1 MMRGQEQGAIMT
13 GSPRNKDYAH
23 SLSSM
28 VRRLA
33 LPIVLL
39 SGAAAT
45 SVIADPTPL
54 VPTQPAAPMPA
65 FSASDSVAL
74 ALPQWSALRQSDN
87 LPFDSY
93 ASFLVAHPG
102 WPGEQAMRRNAERVL
117 LPDQVSPGRVLAFFD
132 KFPPLTN
139 TGQARY
145 AEALLATGRRADAL
159 TAARKAWTS
168 GSLSAADEALL
179 LGRFGG
185 SFTAADQ
192 DERMDRLLWAGKTTA
207 AARQLGLTSPAKRQ
221 LFQARLAL
229 RTNAPDAQQL
239 ADSLPAAW
247 ANDAG
252 FVADKAVWLRA
263 ASPAAARS
271 WLAQSRKLTSQPA
284 EVERWFELLLSSAR
298 SAVADRDYAAAYR
311 IAALVDQTYALGVE
325 VRDRPIG
332 ERDDYTSLVWLA
344 GWNAINNGRA
354 AESVGMFE
362 RYARAAKSPQTQ
374 AKGHYWA
381 ARAALAA
388 GRSADATRFF
398 ELTATHPDQ
407 FYGQLALERL
417 GRPVPAPGAPGATT
431 PSTADRVAFNQREI
445 VRAARILGQRG
456 DWQTQSLFVRQ
467 IAASVESDAE
477 HALATELA
485 SGIGRPDLAVMVGR
499 NARLNGAEGSVRAG
513 YPLVRVPQG
522 QEAWTTIIHAIAR
535 QESQFDRAAVSHAGA
550 RGLMQLM
557 PGTAREQADKLGL
570 SYNAPA
576 LTTDTS
582 YNIQLGSGYFQR
594 MLSYYGGSYPLAVA
608 AYNAGPGNVNKW
620 LRANG
625 DPRLPGT
632 DIVKWIE
639 EIPIYET
646 KNYVQR
652 VLENAVVYDTLNPA
666 KAHKRGANLLSAYLG
681 KTTRG

>member
-1 MMRGQEQGAIMT
+1 MMRSHERGVIMA
-13 GSPRNKDYAH
+13 GSPRNKDQAPN
-23 SLSSM
+23 LSSM
-28 VRRLA
+28 VRRTA
-33 LPIVLL
+33 LPAALL
-39 SGAAAT
+39 LGTAT
-45 SVIADPTPL
+45 TAVIADPTPL
-54 VPTQPAAPMPA
+54 IPTQPAAPMPA
-65 FSASDSVAL
+65 YSAGDSVAV
-74 ALPQWSALRQSDN
+74 AIPQWNALRQSDN

-93 ASFLVAHPG
+93 ASFLIAHPG
-102 WPGEQAMRRNAERVL
+102 WPGEQAMRRSAERVL
-117 LPDQVSPGRVLAFFD
+117 MPDQVAPGRVVAFFD
-132 KFPPLTN
+132 KFSPLTN

-145 AEALLATGRRADAL
+145 AEALHAVGRRSDAL
-159 TAARKAWTS
+159 SAARKAWTS
-168 GSLSAADEALL
+168 GSLSTADEALV

-207 AARQLGLTSPAKRQ
+207 GQRQLGLTSAAKRQ

-229 RTNAPDAQQL
+229 RTNAPDAQLL
-239 ADSLPAAW
+239 ADSLPASFQ
-247 ANDAG
+247 NDAG
-252 FVADKAVWLRA
+252 FVADKAVWLRS
-263 ASPAAARS
+263 ASPAAARA
-271 WLAQSRKLTSQPA
+271 WLAQSRRLTSQPA
-284 EVERWFELLLSSAR
+284 EVERWFELLLSTAR

-311 IAALVDQTYALGVE
+311 IAALVDQTYAPGVQ

-344 GWNAINNGRA
+344 GWNAVNNGRA
-354 AESVGMFE
+354 AEAVGMFE

-374 AKGHYWA
+374 AKGQYWA

-388 GRSADATRFF
+388 GRSADANRLF
-398 ELTATHPDQ
+398 ETAATHPDQ

-417 GRPVPAPGAPGATT
+417 GRPVPPPGAQG
-431 PSTADRVAFNQREI
+431 STRPTAADRVAFNNREI
-445 VRAARILGQRG
+445 VRAARILGQQG
-456 DWQTQSLFVRQ
+456 DWQNQSLFVRQ
-467 IAASVESDAE
+467 IANSVESDAE

-485 SGIGRPDLAVMVGR
+485 QGIGRPDLAVMVGR
-499 NARLNGAEGSVRAG
+499 NARVNGTSAGVRAG

-557 PGTAREQADKLGL
+557 PGTAREQAGKIGL

-576 LTTDTS
+576 LTTDTN

-646 KNYVQR
+646 RNYVQR
-652 VLENAVVYDTLNPA
+652 VLENAVVYDTLNPD
-666 KAHKRGANLLSAYLG
+666 KAHKRGPALLSAYLG
-681 KTTRG
+681 KSTRG

>member
-1 MMRGQEQGAIMT
+1 
-13 GSPRNKDYAH
+13 
-23 SLSSM
+23 M

-33 LPIVLL
+33 LPTALL
-39 SGAAAT
+39 LGTAT
-45 SVIADPTPL
+45 TAVIADPTPL

-65 FSASDSVAL
+65 YAASDSVA
-74 ALPQWSALRQSDN
+74 AAIPQWNALRQSDN

-102 WPGEQAMRRNAERVL
+102 WPGEPALRRNAERVL
-117 LPDQVSPGRVLAFFD
+117 LPDQVSPGRVVAFFD

-145 AEALLATGRRADAL
+145 AEALLAVGRRQDA
-159 TAARKAWTS
+159 TAAARKAWTS
-168 GSLSAADEALL
+168 GSLSTADEALV
-179 LGRFGG
+179 LGRFGA
-185 SFTAADQ
+185 SFTPADQ

-207 AARQLGLTSPAKRQ
+207 AQRQLTLTSPTKRQ

-229 RTNAPDAQQL
+229 RMNTPDAQLL
-239 ADSLPAAW
+239 ADGLPASW
-247 ANDAG
+247 QNDAG

-263 ASPAAARS
+263 ASPAAARA
-271 WLAQSRKLTSQPA
+271 WLAQSRTLTSQPA
-284 EVERWFELLLSSAR
+284 EVERWFELLLGSAR
-298 SAVADRDYAAAYR
+298 SAVTDRDYAAAYR
-311 IAALVDQTYALGVE
+311 IAALVDQTYASGVQ

-374 AKGHYWA
+374 AKGQYWA
-381 ARAALAA
+381 ARGALAA
-388 GRSADATRFF
+388 GRSADANRLL
-398 ELTATHPDQ
+398 ELAAGHPDQ

-417 GRPVPAPGAPGATT
+417 GRPVPAPGMQGATT

-445 VRAARILGQRG
+445 VRAARILGQQG
-456 DWQTQSLFVRQ
+456 DWLTQSLFVRQ
-467 IAASVESDAE
+467 IANTVETDAE

-485 SGIGRPDLAVMVGR
+485 QGIGRPDLAVMVGR
-499 NARLNGAEGSVRAG
+499 NARVNGTSAGVRAG

-557 PGTAREQADKLGL
+557 PGTAREQAEKIGL

-620 LRANG
+620 IRANG
-625 DPRLPGT
+625 DPRMPGA
-632 DIVKWIE
+632 DIVRWIE
-639 EIPIYET
+639 DIPIYET
-646 KNYVQR
+646 RNYVQR
-652 VLENAVVYDTLNPA
+652 VLENAVVYDTLNPD
-666 KAHKRGANLLSAYLG
+666 KAHKRGPALLSAYLG
-681 KTTRG
+681 KSTRG

>member
-1 MMRGQEQGAIMT
+1 MTQGQKQGGIMA
-13 GSPRNKDYAH
+13 GSPRNKDHAAN
-23 SLSSM
+23 LSSM

-33 LPIVLL
+33 IPTFLL
-39 SGAAAT
+39 LGTAT
-45 SVIADPTPL
+45 SAVIADPTPL
-54 VPTQPAAPMPA
+54 LPMHPAAPMPRLA
-65 FSASDSVAL
+65 PGDAVAT
-74 ALPQWSALRQSDN
+74 AIPQWNALRQSDN
-87 LPFDSY
+87 LSFDSY

-102 WPGEQAMRRNAERVL
+102 WPGEQAMRRAAERVL
-117 LPDQVSPGRVLAFFD
+117 LPDQISPGRVVAFFD

-159 TAARKAWTS
+159 AAARKAWTS
-168 GSLSAADEALL
+168 GSLSTADEALV
-179 LGRFGG
+179 LGRFGA
-185 SFTAADQ
+185 SFTPADQ

-207 AARQLGLTSPAKRQ
+207 AQRQLGLTSPTRRQ

-229 RTNAPDAQQL
+229 RSNTPDAQLL
-239 ADSLPAAW
+239 ADSLPASSQ
-247 ANDAG
+247 NDAG
-252 FVADKAVWLRA
+252 FVADKAVWLRI
-263 ASPAAARS
+263 ASPAAARA
-271 WLAQSRKLTSQPA
+271 WLAQSRTLTSPPA

-298 SAVADRDYAAAYR
+298 SAVTDREYSAAYR
-311 IAALVDQTYALGVE
+311 IAALVDQTYAPE
-325 VRDRPIG
+325 VQVRERPIG

-344 GWNAINNGRA
+344 GWNALNNGRA
-354 AESVGMFE
+354 AESIGMFE

-381 ARAALAA
+381 ARAALVA
-388 GRSADATRFF
+388 GRSDEGNRLL
-398 ELTATHPDQ
+398 ELTAAHPDQ

-417 GRPVPAPGAPGATT
+417 GRPVAAPGTQGATSPT
-431 PSTADRVAFNQREI
+431 AADRMAFNQREI
-445 VRAARILGQRG
+445 VRAARILGQQG
-456 DWQTQSLFVRQ
+456 DWQTQSLFVRA

-485 SGIGRPDLAVMVGR
+485 QGIGRPDLAVMVGR
-499 NARLNGAEGSVRAG
+499 SARLSGVSDYVRAG

-535 QESQFDRAAVSHAGA
+535 QESQFDRAAISHAGA

-557 PGTAREQADKLGL
+557 PGTAREQAEKIGL

-576 LTTDTS
+576 LTTDTN

-625 DPRLPGT
+625 DPRMAGT

-652 VLENAVVYDTLNPA
+652 VLENAVVYDTLHPD
-666 KAHKRGANLLSAYLG
+666 KAHKRGPAILSAYLG
-681 KTTRG
+681 KSTRG

>member
-1 MMRGQEQGAIMT
+1 MA
-13 GSPRNKDYAH
+13 GSPRNKDQAPN
-23 SLSSM
+23 LSSM

-33 LPIVLL
+33 LPAALL
-39 SGAAAT
+39 LGTVT
-45 SVIADPTPL
+45 SAVIADPTPL
-54 VPTQPAAPMPA
+54 IPTQPAAPMPA
-65 FSASDSVAL
+65 YRAGDAVA
-74 ALPQWSALRQSDN
+74 AAIPQWNALRQSDN

-102 WPGEQAMRRNAERVL
+102 WPGEPALRRNAERVL
-117 LPDQVSPGRVLAFFD
+117 LPGQTSPSRVVAFFD

-145 AEALLATGRRADAL
+145 AEALLEVGRRQDAL
-159 TAARKAWTS
+159 DAARKAWTS
-168 GSLSAADEALL
+168 GSLSTADEALI

-185 SFTAADQ
+185 SFTPADQ

-207 AARQLGLTSPAKRQ
+207 AQRQLELTSPTRRQ
-221 LFQARLAL
+221 LFEARLAL
-229 RTNAPDAQQL
+229 RSNAPDAQLL
-239 ADSLPAAW
+239 ADALPASFQA
-247 ANDAG
+247 DAG
-252 FVADKAVWLRA
+252 FVADKAVWLRV
-263 ASPAAARS
+263 ASPAAARA
-271 WLAQSRKLTSQPA
+271 WLAQSRTLSSRPA

-298 SAVADRDYAAAYR
+298 SAVTDRDFAAAYR
-311 IAALVDQTYALGVE
+311 IASLVDQTYAPGVQ
-325 VRDRPIG
+325 VRERPIG

-374 AKGHYWA
+374 AKGQYWA
-381 ARAALAA
+381 ARAAFAA
-388 GRSADATRFF
+388 GRSAEGNRHL
-398 ELTATHPDQ
+398 ELAASHPDQ
-407 FYGQLALERL
+407 FYGQLALERI
-417 GRPVPAPGAPGATT
+417 GRPVPAPGAQGSTSPT
-431 PSTADRVAFNQREI
+431 TADRVEFNNREI
-445 VRAARILGQRG
+445 VRAARILGQQG

-467 IAASVESDAE
+467 LANTVETDAE

-485 SGIGRPDLAVMVGR
+485 QGIGRPDLAVMVGR
-499 NARLNGAEGSVRAG
+499 NARVNGTSAGVRAG

-557 PGTAREQADKLGL
+557 PGTAREQAGKIGL

-576 LTTDTS
+576 LTTDTN

-620 LRANG
+620 IRANG
-625 DPRLPGT
+625 DPRLPGI
-632 DIVKWIE
+632 DIVRWIE

-646 KNYVQR
+646 RNYVQR
-652 VLENAVVYDTLNPA
+652 VLENAVVYDTLNPD
-666 KAHKRGANLLSAYLG
+666 KAHKRGPALLSAYLG
-681 KTTRG
+681 KSTRG